1 MSWPE
6 ESKIKHHMVRPKV
19 EDYKNPSDHFQA
31 VCKHI
36 ELKFEDTYKVD
47 K

>member
-6 ESKIKHHMVRPKV
+6 ASKIKHHMVRPKV
-19 EDYKNPSDHFQA
+19 EDYENPSDHFQA
-31 VCKHI
+31 VCIYI
-36 ELKFEDTYKVD
+36 ELKFEDTYKSE

>member
-19 EDYKNPSDHFQA
+19 EDYENPSDHFQA
-31 VCKHI
+31 VCKYI
-36 ELKFEDTYKVD
+36 ELKFEDTYKSE

>member
-6 ESKIKHHMVRPKV
+6 ESKIKHHLVRPKV
-19 EDYKNPSDHFQA
+19 KDYENSSNHFQA

-36 ELKFEDTYKVD
+36 ELKFEDTYKSE